1 MALDVLQW
9 TKESREDVNFVMEGK
24 LLFTPSTEV
33 NWKRA
38 WTVKMTPVSAL
49 LVTLGHNTLDP
60 PALMTSSH
68 SLMTS
73 SSTSFSP
80 TSSSV
85 TTRGGGGGAPAC
97 VTDPSV
103 GGGLQFPVDTGVR
116 EAALLL
122 IREKNNRYTMIRVS
136 VCNLYFHRFSDP

>member
-49 LVTLGHNTLDP
+49 LVTLGRNSVDFDL
-60 PALMTSSH
+60 S
-68 SLMTS
+68 TS
-73 SSTSFSP
+73 SS
-80 TSSSV
+80 SSS
-85 TTRGGGGGAPAC
+85 GHFA
-97 VTDPSV
+97 
-103 GGGLQFPVDTGVR
+103 LQFPRDTRVKS
-116 EAALLL
+116 AALLL
-122 IREKNNRYTMIRVS
+122 IREKNSRYSLVRVS
-136 VCNLYFHRFSDP
+136 MQFTTALLYSSVRINIGRGCVSVD